1 MAQQQAFRLSS
12 DMIDFNN
19 PQQVQQAFIQAQQQR
34 IQRELE
40 SNASIGRH
48 YRALVG
54 RGASPGQIAQGLRNV
69 INNTQATSG
78 RFPARDHRVL
88 ADRAQAEADRA
99 RGDENDSGQAEP
111 PNEPLDHKH
120 YNSTPF
126 GTAGS
131 QHTATSSTP

>member
-12 DMIDFNN
+12 DMIDFGN
-19 PQQVQQAFIQAQQQR
+19 PVQIQQARAAARQQR
-34 IQRELE
+34 IESELE

-78 RFPARDHRVL
+78 RFPACDHRVL
-88 ADRAQAEADRA
+88 VAGRARAEADR
-99 RGDENDSGQAEP
+99 ENNGAAS
-111 PNEPLDHKH
+111 
-120 YNSTPF
+120 SR
-126 GTAGS
+126 
-131 QHTATSSTP
+131 TSSTL